1 MKIGNILT
9 DSLHIPDYLNKVSFV
24 EESIPTIIVGWKN
37 ARELYPDMSLRDWKI
52 SENIYWTLD
61 DRDDKMKMENDLLR
75 FKSIC
80 LDSIIKKY
88 RFIYVDLLLN
98 PAPVLD
104 FSHSDKI
111 LLTNSIIYIRNLES
125 IVSISLELSNSV
137 GYDIFKL
144 IPNNI
149 PVIDETYGNK
159 FDLDNKF
166 LLCFL

>member
-9 DSLHIPDYLNKVSFV
+9 NSLYVPDYLNNVSFV
-24 EESIPTIIVGWKN
+24 EEGVPTIIVGWK
-37 ARELYPDMSLRDWKI
+37 AAKELYPDMSLRDWKI
-52 SENIYWTLD
+52 SDNIYWTMD
-61 DRDDKMKMENDLLR
+61 SQDDKMKMESDLLR

-88 RFIYVDLLLN
+88 QFTYIDLLLN
-98 PAPVLD
+98 PAPALN

-111 LLTNSIIYIRNLES
+111 LLTNSIIYIKNLES
-125 IVSISLELSNSV
+125 IVSISLELSSSV

-149 PVIDETYGNK
+149 LMLDETAENK
-159 FDLDNKF
+159 FGVENKF